1 MKRLTYAFSLVIV
14 TALMGC
20 ASVNTAPPAM
30 QAEAKTFP
38 VQTDKA
44 NLYIYRNESFG
55 GAVTMKVSVNDM
67 PIGKTGPKSFFWLK
81 VKPGT
86 YNISSEAENT
96 SLVTVVAEGGK
107 DYFVWQEVKLGLLF
121 ARNNLQTV
129 DAATGKAGVL
139 DSQLIYVD
147 PSVVIKP
154 INPPPDVST
163 SISLTGNSKQKL
175 EELKGLRQEGLIT
188 EKDYQDKRKALLKQ
202 L

>member
-188 EKDYQDKRKALLKQ
+188 EKDYQDKRKALLK
-202 L
+202 

>member
-1 MKRLTYAFSLVIV
+1 MKRLTYVFYLIIV
-14 TALMGC
+14 TALIGC

-30 QAEAKTFP
+30 QSEAKAFP

-107 DYFVWQEVKLGLLF
+107 DYFIWQEVKLGLLF

-129 DAATGKAGVL
+129 DSATGKAGVL
-139 DSQLIYVD
+139 ESQLIYVD
-147 PSVVIKP
+147 PSVEIKP
-154 INPPPDVST
+154 INPPPESKT
-163 SISLTGNSKQKL
+163 SISTTGTSKQRLQEL
-175 EELKGLRQEGLIT
+175 EGLRREGLIS
-188 EKDYQDKRKALLKQ
+188 EKDYQEKRKSLLKQ
-202 L
+202 I

>member
-129 DAATGKAGVL
+129 NAATGKAGVL